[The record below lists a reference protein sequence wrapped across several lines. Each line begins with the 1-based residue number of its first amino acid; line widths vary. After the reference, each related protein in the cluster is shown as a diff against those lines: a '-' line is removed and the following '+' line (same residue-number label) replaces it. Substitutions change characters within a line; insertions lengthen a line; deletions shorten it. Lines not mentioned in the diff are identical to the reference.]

1 MVWDYALVHVKYTI
15 PVGICLT
22 AIYKPLLSRLDMY
35 KVGFL
40 IAIAVVSTIP
50 WDSYLI
56 RHQIWTYPPGAIV
69 GPTVLDI
76 PAEELFFFVIQ
87 TFNTSLLYLILS
99 KATFHPS
106 YLDRVHGSHKV
117 MGQAILILAI
127 LYGLSSVRDGR
138 EGTYLGL
145 IFIWACPFLLLLW
158 TLASEFLVSLPLTNT
173 VIPILLPTLYLW
185 MVDTFALRRGTW
197 SISSGTK
204 HGIEL
209 WKGLDIEEAIFFLL
223 TNALIVFGLVAFDH
237 ALAILITF
245 RTRFRDYSGLPSPV
259 LLVQALLLPKTQ
271 YDKEFI
277 AGLVKAT
284 DLLSRKSRSFYLA
297 SGAFEGKLRMDLIRL
312 YAFCRAADD
321 LVDEAASTKEAK
333 MWIDRL
339 KQFLLLA
346 FDQKLLASELNDY
359 VKGQFP
365 EAIHQALLQLPTD
378 HLPSQP
384 LHDLLNGFEM
394 DLLFATSFP
403 ITTPED
409 LDLYASR
416 VAGTV
421 AELCNSLILW
431 HYSPDIPEE
440 QRSRVVNAGVQMGI
454 ALQYVNIA
462 RDIKVDADMGRVY
475 LPSIWLKEKGLE
487 AKDVIKSPSSPV
499 IGELRQRLLDSA
511 FAKYELARGAI
522 EELPPEA
529 RGPIRV
535 AVESYMEIGRVLR
548 EPGYSVRAGKAT
560 VPLWRRVRVAWSA
573 LRQ

>member
-1 MVWDYALVHVKYTI
+1 MVWDYALVHAKYTI
-15 PVGICLT
+15 PVGICLGT
-22 AIYKPLLSRLDMY
+22 IYRPLFSRLDMY

-40 IAIAVVSTIP
+40 IAIAVISTIP

-69 GPTVLDI
+69 GPTLLDI

-99 KATFHPS
+99 KPAFHPI
-106 YLDRVHGSHKV
+106 YLDREHGSHRAT
-117 MGQAILILAI
+117 GQAVLIGAI
-127 LYGLSSVRDGR
+127 LYGLSSVHDAK

-145 IFIWACPFLLLLW
+145 ILIWACPFLLLLW
-158 TLASEFLVSLPLTNT
+158 SITSEFLVSLPLTNT

-223 TNALIVFGLVAFDH
+223 TNTLIVFGLVAFDH
-237 ALAILITF
+237 ALAILNTF
-245 RTRFRDYSGLPSPV
+245 PERFRDYSRLPSPV
-259 LLVQALLLPKTQ
+259 LLVQALLSPKTQ
-271 YDKEFI
+271 YDKGRI
-277 AGLVKAT
+277 AGLVRAT
-284 DLLSRKSRSFYLA
+284 DLLSRKSRSFYIA
-297 SGAFEGKLRMDLIRL
+297 SAVFQGKLRMDLIRL
-312 YAFCRAADD
+312 YAFCRVADD
-321 LVDEAASTKEAK
+321 LVDEAASAEEAR
-333 MWIDRL
+333 MWINRL

-346 FDQKLLASELNDY
+346 SEQESSTTEIRY
-359 VKGQFP
+359 HVKQQFP
-365 EAIHQALLQLPTD
+365 GEIQQALLQLPTTY
-378 HLPSQP
+378 LPSQP
-384 LHDLLNGFEM
+384 LHDLLKGFET

-403 ITTPED
+403 IATTED
-409 LDLYASR
+409 LDLYAGR

-421 AELCNSLILW
+421 AELCNCLILW
-431 HYSPDIPEE
+431 HCSPNMSEE
-440 QRSRVVNAGVQMGI
+440 PRSRIVNAGVQMGI

-462 RDIKVDADMGRVY
+462 RDIKVDAAMGRVY
-475 LPSIWLKEKGLE
+475 LPSSWLKEKGQE
-487 AKDVIKSPSSPV
+487 AKDVIQNPSGPA
-499 IGELRQRLLDSA
+499 IGELRQRLLDHA
-511 FAKYELARGAI
+511 FAKYELAKGAI

-548 EPGYSVRAGKAT
+548 EPGYSVQAGKAT